1 MQPKILRILQFG
13 CLAVLTTAPVC
24 GQSTGAGG
32 TTTDPLAA
40 FKIAGNITNDASLA
54 ALADIA
60 TNSRQQFIDYLKSTT
75 TFVATFPSLLRS
87 IETGRVDE
95 QAGASA
101 TAGGAARAAGK
112 AGTTGLITAALERGA
127 VAQNL
132 GQKFLHGGGDT
143 GGLYR

>member
-60 TNSRQQFIDYLKSTT
+60 TNSRQQFIDYLKVTN
-75 TFVATFPSLLRS
+75 TFGATFPSLLRS
-87 IETGRVDE
+87 IETVRVDE
-95 QAGASA
+95 QAGACA
-101 TAGGAARAAGK
+101 TAGGGRRAGAEAR
-112 AGTTGLITAALERGA
+112 ITRLLNAALENGA
-127 VAQNL
+127 FAQTSEQNL
-132 GQKFLHGGGDT
+132 LTVAGNVVG
-143 GGLYR
+143 